1 MVDNYMLDKVLDQ
14 IKEKINIEQFDN
26 SKILISTDDK
36 LPDNVAL
43 KML

>member
-26 SKILISTDDK
+26 SKILIGTDDK